1 MEAVKKHIKTH
12 EIPNEKVWLSSRKD
26 IDMEAME
33 KINEMLETAC
43 LETGW
48 NLDK

>member
-1 MEAVKKHIKTH
+1 MKYLMKGVAI
-12 EIPNEKVWLSSRKD
+12 IRKD
-26 IDMEAME
+26 IDMEATE

-43 LETGW
+43 LEMGW